1 MTRPMEPGPRGGP
14 LAALLEPRSIAV
26 VGASE
31 RAPHA
36 AALVRNLLRFG
47 FPAERI
53 HPVNPHYPRLFERP
67 CYPAV
72 GDVPEDVD
80 LAVLAIPRRGVVPAM
95 EECAAKGVRA
105 ALVVATGFGEFDREG
120 RRHQAD
126 LARLVRAHDIAL
138 CGPNT
143 LGYVA
148 LPGGAALW
156 TSPLPEHLA
165 AGPVSA
171 VFTSAGLLNLFFH
184 TAADRCLGFRYAAAP
199 GNQVG
204 AGFTDYFRAAVDD
217 PGTRVIAAVIESV
230 SRPGE
235 MAGLLDRARERGK
248 TVVALRLGRS
258 RKGERAVTSHSGN
271 MATSGAV
278 WDGLFRQKGV
288 IPVDNMDQML
298 EATALAATDPDARR
312 FAGSGGVGMVTISG
326 GDCSFLADVCERNGV
341 PLPEPSDATY
351 QALRSCFDKE
361 RFNGNPLDIEDLHV
375 ADPDKYL
382 ECLET
387 FVKDENFAVVCC
399 RLSLPGSPNDRL
411 RELYRQSAAVAR
423 RNRKPVV
430 FLSRAS
436 ELLDRSWFRFFHE
449 LGAPFLTEYEKSL
462 RAVKEVLALSQRSP
476 AGGPDATVATAA
488 IEAPAP
494 APAEV
499 AALRRLMAG
508 GDPSHA
514 AVQRLL
520 DAYGIPVAPERL
532 VHDRDEAAAA
542 AGDLGFPVALKVRSP
557 DLPHKTEAG
566 GVLLNLGSRGEA
578 ASAYDRLLRR
588 VAGSA
593 PHARIEGVLVQ
604 KMVEGAAEVIIG
616 TSRTPDLGVC
626 LAFGLGGIY
635 TEVLQDVS
643 FRLPRL
649 DLQEAHR
656 MIREIRA
663 YPLLTGVRGGSKADV
678 PALARA
684 IAALSRLAADLGEEV
699 DEIEFNPLLVLPEGR
714 GVLAVDT
721 LVRCARGEA
730 GPGAA
735 RNEPPGSEE

>member
-1 MTRPMEPGPRGGP
+1 MEPDPRGDR

-36 AALVRNLLRFG
+36 AALMRNLLRFG

-53 HPVNPHYPRLFERP
+53 YPVNPRYPRLFERP

-80 LAVLAIPRRGVVPAM
+80 LAVLAIPRRSVVPAL

-105 ALVVATGFGEFDREG
+105 ALVVATGFGEFDDEG
-120 RRHQAD
+120 RRYQAD
-126 LARLVRAHDIAL
+126 LARIVRDCGMAL

-199 GNQVG
+199 GNQAG

-288 IPVDNMDQML
+288 IPVDNMDQLL
-298 EATALAATDPDARR
+298 EAAALAAADPDARR
-312 FAGSGGVGMVTISG
+312 FADSGGVGMVTISG

-341 PLPEPSDATY
+341 PLPEPSEATY
-351 QALRSCFDKE
+351 EALRNCFDKE
-361 RFNGNPLDIEDLHV
+361 RFNGNPLDIEDLHA

-382 ECLET
+382 ACLET
-387 FVKDENFAVVCC
+387 FLRDENFAVVCC
-399 RLSLPGSPNDRL
+399 RLNLPRSPNDRL
-411 RELYRQSAAVAR
+411 RELYRRSAAVAR

-449 LGAPFLTEYEKSL
+449 LGAPFLVEYEKSL

-476 AGGPDATVATAA
+476 AGGPDATVSSAATT
-488 IEAPAP
+488 AP
-494 APAEV
+494 APAET
-499 AALRRLMAG
+499 AALRRLMAA

-532 VHDRDEAAAA
+532 AHDRDEAAAA

-566 GVLLNLGSRGEA
+566 GVLLNLGSRGET
-578 ASAYDRLLRR
+578 ASAYDRLIER

-604 KMVEGAAEVIIG
+604 KMVEGVAEVIIG

-635 TEVLQDVS
+635 TEALKDVS
-643 FRLPRL
+643 FRLPPL

-663 YPLLTGVRGGSKADV
+663 YPLLTGVRGGPQGRRPRVGPGHRCPFAV
-678 PALARA
+678 GGGP
-684 IAALSRLAADLGEEV
+684 
-699 DEIEFNPLLVLPEGR
+699 GR
-714 GVLAVDT
+714 GSG
-721 LVRCARGEA
+721 RGRVQPPGGA
-730 GPGAA
+730 AGGTGGPGGGHAGA
-735 RNEPPGSEE
+735 MRPGDPGRWRGAERAV